1 MILTLIERTQCWIQT
16 DSPHFLSQMPP
27 SLLSSDIMDGDMD
40 RMHLAKCNLCPHQF
54 TFRGSGETAKHETA
68 VYQNTNLPIVTK
80 LNLISRSRSLWQFE
94 IDIWGGKLLDARK
107 AQLWFFDMN
116 LFWGCFE
123 YHKAAL
129 LSTGTFQFGIVF
141 IWKGLKSE
149 TPHEHC

>member
-16 DSPHFLSQMPP
+16 DLSFPRCLPRFCPP
-27 SLLSSDIMDGDMD
+27 TLWMVTWIGCTWQNAICVLTNLLFDAQ
-40 RMHLAKCNLCPHQF
+40 AKLQNTKQH
-54 TFRGSGETAKHETA
+54 
-68 VYQNTNLPIVTK
+68 QNTNLPIVTK

-123 YHKAAL
+123 YHKAVL